1 MTALLQGRQALQ
13 DDGLRKRIYFLVV
26 VGPVKYKRV
35 VIVFFLINFEYTQNL
50 SKRKVVMKNVMTGR
64 LGGFTLIELLVVVL
78 IIGILAAIALPQ
90 YEKAVEKSRAAE
102 ALTNLRALVNAMQV
116 AKMANGS
123 PVQTLDAL
131 DIELSGEK
139 IDERTV
145 KLKNFTYDIRNS
157 THREGFEVVATRNNA
172 TSDLQKY
179 YIYHSYSGEMICV
192 ALKPAAETPCK
203 ALCGNHQFAPHTAS
217 GGTAK
222 SCFIF

>member
-1 MTALLQGRQALQ
+1 MTLFYNG
-13 DDGLRKRIYFLVV
+13 KR
-26 VGPVKYKRV
+26 
-35 VIVFFLINFEYTQNL
+35 TA
-50 SKRKVVMKNVMTGR
+50 SR

-102 ALTNLRALVNAMQV
+102 ALTNLRALVDAMQV

-157 THREGFEVVATRNNA
+157 IHGEGFEVVATRNSA

-179 YIYHSYSGEMICV
+179 YIYYAHVGKMICV

-203 ALCGNHQFAPHTAS
+203 ALCGNHQLSPQDAS
-217 GGTAK
+217 DGSKA
-222 SCFIF
+222 CFISAN

>member
-1 MTALLQGRQALQ
+1 
-13 DDGLRKRIYFLVV
+13 
-26 VGPVKYKRV
+26 
-35 VIVFFLINFEYTQNL
+35 
-50 SKRKVVMKNVMTGR
+50 MKNMMTGR
-64 LGGFTLIELLVVVL
+64 FGGFTLIELLVVVL

-145 KLKNFTYDIRNS
+145 KLKNFTYDIRRFNS
-157 THREGFEVVATRNNA
+157 TSRDGFEVVATRNNA

>member
-1 MTALLQGRQALQ
+1 
-13 DDGLRKRIYFLVV
+13 
-26 VGPVKYKRV
+26 
-35 VIVFFLINFEYTQNL
+35 
-50 SKRKVVMKNVMTGR
+50 MKNVMVGR
-64 LGGFTLIELLVVVL
+64 FGGFTLIELLVVVL

-145 KLKNFTYDIRNS
+145 KLKNFTYDIRNFNS
-157 THREGFEVVATRNNA
+157 TSREGFEAVATRNSA

-179 YIYHSYSGEMICV
+179 YIYYAHVGKMICV

-203 ALCGNHQFAPHTAS
+203 ALCGNHQLSPHDAS
-217 GGTAK
+217 DGSKA
-222 SCFIF
+222 CFISTN

>member
-1 MTALLQGRQALQ
+1 
-13 DDGLRKRIYFLVV
+13 
-26 VGPVKYKRV
+26 
-35 VIVFFLINFEYTQNL
+35 
-50 SKRKVVMKNVMTGR
+50 MKNVMTGR

-145 KLKNFTYDIRNS
+145 KLKNFTYDIRNFNS
-157 THREGFEVVATRNNA
+157 TSREGFEAVATRNSA

-179 YIYHSYSGEMICV
+179 YIYYAHVGKMICV

-203 ALCGNHQFAPHTAS
+203 ALCGNHQLGPYNAS
-217 GGTAK
+217 DGSDGSKA
-222 SCFIF
+222 CFIF

>member
-1 MTALLQGRQALQ
+1 
-13 DDGLRKRIYFLVV
+13 
-26 VGPVKYKRV
+26 
-35 VIVFFLINFEYTQNL
+35 
-50 SKRKVVMKNVMTGR
+50 MKNVMTGR

-78 IIGILAAIALPQ
+78 IIGLLAAIALPQ

-145 KLKNFTYDIRNS
+145 KLKNFTYDIRRFDS
-157 THREGFEVVATRNNA
+157 TSREGFEAVATRNNA
-172 TSDLQKY
+172 TSDLQK
-179 YIYHSYSGEMICV
+179 
-192 ALKPAAETPCK
+192 
-203 ALCGNHQFAPHTAS
+203 
-217 GGTAK
+217 
-222 SCFIF
+222 